1 MKAISIIAGGILL
14 GLSPCPQLVCAE
26 SPQGVGPNRRADGAA
41 SHLEAAL
48 LLQTLNAD
56 LLSHDSATLTLE
68 RWCGAHQLASPTHV
82 TAERVRDAEKSP
94 TADQRQRLH
103 AASTEE
109 VRYRRVKL
117 RTSSVE

>member
-41 SHLEAAL
+41 SHLEASL

-68 RWCGAHQLASPTHV
+68 RWCADHRLAAPPRIVAARVAGIDKTPPPHQS
-82 TAERVRDAEKSP
+82 
-94 TADQRQRLH
+94 
-103 AASTEE
+103 
-109 VRYRRVKL
+109 
-117 RTSSVE
+117 